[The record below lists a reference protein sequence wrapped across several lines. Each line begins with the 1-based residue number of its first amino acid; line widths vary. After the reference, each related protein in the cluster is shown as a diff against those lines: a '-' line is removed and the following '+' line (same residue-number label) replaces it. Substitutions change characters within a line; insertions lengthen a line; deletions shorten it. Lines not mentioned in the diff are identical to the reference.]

1 MHIEDIFEDLEAQF
15 AAESIRKLRDNFT
28 DNARA
33 IELRTA
39 SLMPRE
45 LIAPIIGVDFMAGLD
60 AVNPIWHI
68 FPMRTI
74 FRVVFHSEGD
84 PQLPKLRNFALDF
97 AGILKTLPT
106 PCSIRWRIAG
116 ADDFVRSGQ
125 LHSVTTNLLFI
136 YTDTQ
141 PGVSPSRPIAVPIA
155 ALEQLSIE
163 SVDNLNGDF

>member
-15 AAESIRKLRDNFT
+15 AAASELRARDSVT
-28 DNARA
+28 AGARA
-33 IELRTA
+33 IELKTA

-60 AVNPIWHI
+60 AVHPIWHI

-74 FRVVFHSEGD
+74 QRVAFHIEGD
-84 PQLPKLRNFALDF
+84 PQLPKLRNFNIDF
-97 AGILKTLPT
+97 ANFIQTLPK
-106 PCSIRWRIAG
+106 PCSIRWRVG
-116 ADDFVRSGQ
+116 GTEDFVRSGQ
-125 LHSVTTNLLFI
+125 LHTATPNLLFI
-136 YTDTQ
+136 YAKSET
-141 PGVSPSRPIAVPIA
+141 RPLAVPIS